1 MEICYNCTYHCIHH
15 NTGYKKNKPVCWNCF
30 TANHLLAIVFKID
43 NMDFFICNEEIREKM
58 IDYPGYFF
66 CYNYTNKIYK
76 LIKIQDLIKDNYF
89 LIKHIVSQ
97 YVYLS
102 KSKLLFKKVNKITTE
117 NYDVLD
123 EIFKEKYMLNL
134 NPLEIVKSLI

>member
-1 MEICYNCTYHCIHH
+1 VHH
-15 NTGYKKNKPVCWNCF
+15 NETSKQKKSVCWNCF

-43 NMDFFICNEEIREKM
+43 NLDFFICNEEIREKM
-58 IDYPGYFF
+58 IDCAGYFI

-76 LIKIQDLIKDNYF
+76 LIKIQDLVKDNFF

-102 KSKLLFKKVNKITTE
+102 KNKSLFKKVNKITPDDYE
-117 NYDVLD
+117 ILD
-123 EIFKEKYMLNL
+123 EIFKDKYVLKL
-134 NPLEIVKSLI
+134 NPLEIIKV